1 MRRSAVV
8 SLLAGAAVLAAGC
21 SSGDNQGDALGPSLE
36 ATPEQA
42 ADLTLRCRNNGLI
55 VVQLAAILSSKPPAR
70 LYQQAVVKFAQVEVA
85 LLFRKKPRAQAEAL
99 DLIDFLLDNRANMIN
114 PESQLTRTRLGNVI
128 DAILCI
134 VGLPATVGTL
144 GPNTGIGVVPAN
156 NPTTV
161 IITTPQGTSGLLVPP
176 NISPD
181 RNVNGDPI
189 PGVVVT
195 VTGGGTT
202 PLNTLLD
209 QYGQT
214 VDLTASEEVEWRAG
228 GVTVAICVTA
238 DDSFFAR
245 LRVGHQGGLGPF
257 FGAIEIL
264 PAAAAGDVGAIVGT
278 CGSGIGNRSVF
289 GGLRDFAARV
299 LLPEPLHAAALIAV
313 TGGVGG
319 TTKRFSPFRAVDP
332 LLQVVA
338 QPTSTAGIPGQPVAQ
353 PPSVLVRTL
362 GLGTAIPGISVGFTT
377 TPGSTISPASVVTN
391 ASGIAASSS
400 WVLALGS
407 NTATATPVD
416 PVPEINFTPTSVT
429 FTATGAPPAPGFLS
443 SNWSYL
449 VQSSAPPTTTWT
461 TLAWPVTGE
470 GWAQGTAPFGS
481 VSPEET
487 SPNACDDDAATDW
500 PVNSTILLRRD
511 FFVPAGTTSAQ
522 ILAQVDNDIRVFL
535 NGTDVSGGSKTHEGC
550 ARTNLLAP
558 FTVTA
563 ASGTL
568 VPGAVN
574 QLAVLATDR
583 GSESFVDVQV
593 TLTP

>member
-1 MRRSAVV
+1 MRRVAVL
-8 SLLAGAAVLAAGC
+8 SLLAGAAILAAGC
-21 SSGDNQGDALGPSLE
+21 TSDDRQGGSLEPSLE
-36 ATPEQA
+36 ATPDQS
-42 ADLTLRCRNNGLI
+42 ADLVLRCRDNGLI
-55 VVQLAAILSSKPPAR
+55 VVQLAAILSAQPPRR
-70 LYQQAVVKFAQVEVA
+70 LYQEAVIRFALVEVA
-85 LLFRKKPRAQAEAL
+85 LLTKKKPLAQTRAL
-99 DLIDFLLDNRANMIN
+99 DLIDFLLDNRANLIN
-114 PESQLTRTRLGNVI
+114 PTTQLTLTRLGNVI

-134 VGLPATVGTL
+134 VGLPPALGNL
-144 GPNTGIGVVPAN
+144 GPNTGVGVVPAN
-156 NPTTV
+156 NANTV
-161 IITTPQGTSGLLVPP
+161 IITTPQGTSGVLVPP

-181 RNVNGDPI
+181 KNLSGATI
-189 PGVVVT
+189 PGVIVT
-195 VTGGGTT
+195 VTGSLTT
-202 PLNTLLD
+202 PLTTPLD

-214 VDLTASEEVEWRAG
+214 VDLTASQEIEWRAG

-238 DDSFFAR
+238 DDSFFGR

-257 FGAIEIL
+257 FGLIEIL
-264 PAAAAGDVGAIVGT
+264 PAAAAGDVGSIVGT
-278 CGSGIGNRSVF
+278 CSSGLGSRSAF

-299 LLPEPLHAAALIAV
+299 LLPEQLYASAALAV

-338 QPTSTAGIPGQPVAQ
+338 QPTSTAGTVGQSVAQ

-362 GLGTAIPGISVGFTT
+362 GLNTPIPNISVGFTT
-377 TPGSTISPASVVTN
+377 SAGSTISPASVVTN
-391 ASGIAASSS
+391 GSGIAATSS
-400 WVLALGS
+400 WVLALGT
-407 NTATATPVD
+407 NTATATPVE
-416 PVPEINFTPTSVT
+416 PVPEINFTPTSVS
-429 FTATGAPPAPGFLS
+429 FTATGAPPAPNYLS

-449 VQSSAPPTTTWT
+449 IQTSAPSTTSWT
-461 TLAWPVTGE
+461 TLAWPVTAE

-487 SPNACDDDAATDW
+487 SPSGCDDDAATEW
-500 PVNSTILLRRD
+500 PTNRTILLRRD

-522 ILAQVDNDIRVFL
+522 IQVQVDNDVRVFV
-535 NGTDVSGGSKTHEGC
+535 NGSDVSGGSKTHDGC

-563 ASGTL
+563 VSGTL

-574 QLAVLATDR
+574 KLAVLAVDR
-583 GSESFVDVQV
+583 GTESFVDVKV